1 MYPHVSTWN
10 KSTYSGCNTVN
21 LELRNISLRW
31 PCMPKMA
38 CETSL
43 AGNLGDP
50 TAGFSF
56 SLTWWW
62 CMFFWCLNY
71 SDNIGLNFPLILDFQ
86 WLKLHLWFF
95 MIFTHHFTWL
105 CHVIPPFLVDHHPTP
120 PWGTGFGLIGKVV
133 KFLGCLEKLTE
144 SCGWHCCGWYI
155 YIYVDTQL
163 NIHVYI

>member
-43 AGNLGDP
+43 AGNLVDP

-155 YIYVDTQL
+155 YICRYTTKYTC
-163 NIHVYI
+163 VYI